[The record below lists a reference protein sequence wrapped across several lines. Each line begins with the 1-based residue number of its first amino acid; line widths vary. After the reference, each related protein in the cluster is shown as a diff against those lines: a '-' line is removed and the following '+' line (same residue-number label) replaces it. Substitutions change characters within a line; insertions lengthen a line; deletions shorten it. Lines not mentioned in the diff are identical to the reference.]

1 MNFVVIVAALVVGG
15 VVGWYTPDVS
25 LRTTGLKISQHR
37 QGYAVSIAVLGA
49 VVGWSLWEHLLLVP
63 AWLAIAYIGG
73 VLAIV
78 DVQYRRLPD
87 RLVLPLIGAVAVLLL
102 LPAAVDGSWGFYLRG
117 LLGLLVMSAAYFL
130 LAVINPDGMGLGDVK
145 LAAALGLALGFSG
158 WTYVLVGFMCA
169 FVLGALVSIALM
181 VAGRATRKTKI
192 PFGPFMV
199 VGAILTLVIG
209 RILTS

>member
-1 MNFVVIVAALVVGG
+1 MNLLVIVVALAAGG
-15 VVGWYTPDVS
+15 VVGWYVPEIA
-25 LRTTGLKISQHR
+25 RGTTGLEISPDR
-37 QGYAVSIAVLGA
+37 RAYAVSIAVLGA

-73 VLAIV
+73 VLAVI
-78 DVQYRRLPD
+78 DVAYRRLPD
-87 RLVLPLIGAVAVLLL
+87 RLVVPLIGAVALLL
-102 LPAAVDGSWGFYLRG
+102 LVPAGVDGSWGFYLRG
-117 LLGLLVMSAAYFL
+117 LFGLLVMSAAYFL

-181 VAGRATRKTKI
+181 VSGRATRKTKI

-199 VGAILTLVIG
+199 MGAILTLVIG